1 MSTLPVIAAV
11 DGSDDSTRAL
21 EWALEEARLREAP
34 LRIVHAVRTAT
45 PRGAEPPA
53 GAAAPDSSVIVETR
67 QALTGRPGLPELSFT
82 TLDSTAASILPELGA
97 EAQLLV
103 LGSRGRGGFASL
115 LLGSNGMACARDA
128 DSPVVVAPR
137 PLYTSDAADE
147 QPCVALGGRSSVTTK
162 HTNRTSMDTRASRAG
177 HEATDSVTNS

>member
-53 GAAAPDSSVIVETR
+53 GAA
-67 QALTGRPGLPELSFT
+67 
-82 TLDSTAASILPELGA
+82 
-97 EAQLLV
+97 
-103 LGSRGRGGFASL
+103 RGGGL
-115 LLGSNGMACARDA
+115 
-128 DSPVVVAPR
+128 SPVHSW
-137 PLYTSDAADE
+137 T
-147 QPCVALGGRSSVTTK
+147 C
-162 HTNRTSMDTRASRAG
+162 
-177 HEATDSVTNS
+177 

>member
-53 GAAAPDSSVIVETR
+53 GAA
-67 QALTGRPGLPELSFT
+67 
-82 TLDSTAASILPELGA
+82 
-97 EAQLLV
+97 
-103 LGSRGRGGFASL
+103 RGGGAD
-115 LLGSNGMACARDA
+115 GVDDA
-128 DSPVVVAPR
+128 
-137 PLYTSDAADE
+137 
-147 QPCVALGGRSSVTTK
+147 QGGL
-162 HTNRTSMDTRASRAG
+162 
-177 HEATDSVTNS
+177 